1 MINDGI
7 TFFIVFEGIANP
19 IPADAPVVENIAV
32 FIPITSP
39 CTFQKRTTRISRV
52 DRGVS
57 LNYVRDKKTGRWGRS
72 DGNVSGFSS
81 CSADG
86 KILPRPLIMPSVIEP
101 DKPKGLPIATT
112 PSPTLKAVESPIG
125 NGQFV

>member
-1 MINDGI
+1 M
-7 TFFIVFEGIANP
+7 
-19 IPADAPVVENIAV
+19 
-32 FIPITSP
+32 
-39 CTFQKRTTRISRV
+39 
-52 DRGVS
+52 
-57 LNYVRDKKTGRWGRS
+57 NYVRDKKTGGWGRS

-125 NGQFV
+125 NGTNLSDGISSLSNCRTARSEKGSPLLTWHYMPPSRNVTWTFPSVAPPAIT